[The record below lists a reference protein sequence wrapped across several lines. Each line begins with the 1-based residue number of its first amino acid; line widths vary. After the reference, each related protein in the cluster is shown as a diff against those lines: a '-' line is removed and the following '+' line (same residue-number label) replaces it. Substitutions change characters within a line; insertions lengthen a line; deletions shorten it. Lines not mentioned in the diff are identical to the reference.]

1 MSFIYEPHPFTS
13 ESKRQGVASL
23 LASNTYD
30 RDFYVLLIGSILLAI
45 CAIFTDSIPVLIAS
59 MIVAPLAS
67 PIIALGLGI
76 TVQDSKVIKKSV
88 TILGVSCVIALTLAV
103 IITLVFNGEQAVDKF
118 ISFNGNRHIAVIV
131 AAVSG
136 AIAAYSTIRP
146 KIASAITGIA
156 IAVSLMPPLVATGI
170 GYASGRID
178 FGTDAAILFLLN
190 VAGILIASVIV
201 FAMFDI
207 RKIYRS

>member
-1 MSFIYEPHPFTS
+1 MSFIYEPHPFTP
-13 ESKRQGVASL
+13 ESKREGTASL
-23 LASNTYD
+23 LTANTYD

-67 PIIALGLGI
+67 PIVALGLGI
-76 TVQDSKVIKKSV
+76 TVQDNKVIKKSAA
-88 TILGVSCVIALTLAV
+88 ILGVSCIIALALAV
-103 IITLVFNGEQAVDKF
+103 VITLTFNGEQAVDKF

-131 AAVSG
+131 AVASG

-170 GYASGRID
+170 GYASGRMD
-178 FGTDAAILFLLN
+178 FGTSAAILFLLN
-190 VAGILIASVIV
+190 VAGILIASIV
-201 FAMFDI
+201 VFTLFGI
-207 RKIYRS
+207 RKTYRS